1 MYFVKRMAS
10 YIDTASETS
19 SSSSSESE
27 TEIGFFEEN
36 GEKMS
41 VRGEK
46 ITKYKL
52 ILRSGFFLI
61 QC

>member
-1 MYFVKRMAS
+1 MAS
-10 YIDTASETS
+10 YVDTASETS

-27 TEIGFFEEN
+27 TEIGFFDEN
-36 GEKMS
+36 GEKIS
-41 VRGEK
+41 VRVEK

-52 ILRSGFFLI
+52 ILRSGFSLI